1 MLRLSV
7 LAGSAAL
14 LAALGSPPAQRPSAA
29 LGPFDTVQAGDA
41 VLDASVLRPFAL
53 LRNLTLTRG
62 DTVKPFG
69 RQREQFVRAGL
80 DGREVLLDVLTF

>member
-14 LAALGSPPAQRPSAA
+14 LAALGYPPPQRPA
-29 LGPFDTVQAGDA
+29 GHGGVDTVQAGDP
-41 VLDASVLRPFAL
+41 VLDPSVLRPFSL

-62 DTVKPFG
+62 DTVG
-69 RQREQFVRAGL
+69 NANGLGERHRQR
-80 DGREVLLDVLTF
+80 LTGDA